1 VGIENHGFIDGFEK
15 QEGATRE
22 TVTG

>member
-1 VGIENHGFIDGFEK
+1 VEIENHGFIDGFEK

-22 TVTG
+22 TVAG